1 VSVSAAKFY
10 VSVNDAGDRRYR
22 FFDRG
27 GAVRAMHAA
36 NSEPFDPF
44 GGRAFENVLRVHGQR
59 GPFFG

>member
-1 VSVSAAKFY
+1 

-36 NSEPFDPF
+36 NSEPFDLF